1 MNIENK
7 EILDE
12 EILNEAVGGKKQQE
26 KLKTY
31 ICQGCG
37 KKFKDKADKKWRGE
51 PVCKHCR

>member
-31 ICQGCG
+31 ICQACG